1 MVISEKGT
9 GADARLMSKSK
20 PSASGPMSYVRAPS
34 SCGETAPTE
43 KLESTSLRDPISISS
58 VVISGHQ
65 WSSVVISELEKHE
78 PARSDLDLLEGLA
91 QRRLEHGLEPQR
103 RIPAIFSAPL

>member
-1 MVISEKGT
+1 
-9 GADARLMSKSK
+9 MSKSK

-58 VVISGHQ
+58 RDSRSAVSSTACSRNGVYLPC
-65 WSSVVISELEKHE
+65 WSRTAERFSYTTLRH
-78 PARSDLDLLEGLA
+78 SDGTPTPL
-91 QRRLEHGLEPQR
+91 RRHSPRDVLEPHKGG
-103 RIPAIFSAPL
+103 PADRCRV